1 MIFDLKVSAGV
12 VIGLFVGFAI
22 NILLDLL
29 RARKTH
35 KELIVEPYSHQVK
48 RGRVFAKH
56 ILRAYPQTGRETL
69 QEMVDKPNLYLN
81 QQGFYQGLCEVLGR
95 EGGIEDETGSS

>member
-1 MIFDLKVSAGV
+1 MTFDLKVSAGV
-12 VIGLFVGFAI
+12 VIGLFVGFAV

-35 KELIVEPYSHQVK
+35 KEIVVEPYSHQVE

-69 QEMVDKPNLYLN
+69 QEMVDCPTVYAN
-81 QQGFYQGLCEVLGR
+81 QTGFNQGLREVLENLHNMGK
-95 EGGIEDETGSS
+95 

>member
-1 MIFDLKVSAGV
+1 MPFDMNLAAGV

-22 NILLDLL
+22 NLFLDLL

-35 KELIVEPYSHQVK
+35 KELIVEPYSHQVG

-81 QQGFYQGLCEVLGR
+81 QQGFYQGLCEVLEQLAGM
-95 EGGIEDETGSS
+95 GK

>member
-1 MIFDLKVSAGV
+1 MPFDLKVSAGV
-12 VIGLFVGFAI
+12 VIGLFVAFAI

-35 KELIVEPYSHQVK
+35 KELIVEPYSHQVE

-56 ILRAYPQTGRETL
+56 ILKAYPLTGRETL
-69 QEMVDKPNLYLN
+69 QEMVENPTVYSN
-81 QQGFYQGLCEVLGR
+81 QPGFNQGIREVLGR
-95 EGGIEDETGSS
+95 DGGSDDEISSS

>member
-1 MIFDLKVSAGV
+1 MLFDMKLAAGV

-22 NILLDLL
+22 KLFLDLL

-35 KELIVEPYSHQVK
+35 KELIVGPYAHQVE

-81 QQGFYQGLCEVLGR
+81 QQGFYQGLCEVLEQLAGM
-95 EGGIEDETGSS
+95 GK